1 MTASGAKT
9 RLDVALVERGLAPTR
24 ERAQALVLAGLVDVD
39 GQRVDKAGTKIAA
52 GSDIRVRGNDNPF
65 VSRGGLKLRHAL
77 DHFGIDVTA
86 RVAMDVGASTGGF
99 TDCLLQRGAAKVYA
113 VDVGKGQLHIKL
125 RRDPR
130 VVVMEKENVR
140 HLARERVPDRLTL
153 VVGDLSFISLAL
165 VLPKVMEFL
174 EPGGEAVLLVKPQFE
189 VGKGKVGK
197 GGIVRDEGLRRD
209 ALAAVERSSREAG
222 FQTRGSVES
231 PIKGAKGNVEYLL
244 WLRRPDAPDA

>member
-1 MTASGAKT
+1 MTAQGAGARV

-24 ERAQALVLAGLVDVD
+24 ERAQALILAGLVDVD
-39 GQRVDKAGTKIAA
+39 GQRVDKAGTKIRAE
-52 GSDIRVRGNDNPF
+52 SDIRVRGSDNPF

-77 DHFGIDVTA
+77 DAFALDVSG
-86 RVAMDVGASTGGF
+86 RIAMDVGASTGGF

-113 VDVGKGQLHIKL
+113 VDVGKGQLDVKL
-125 RRDPR
+125 RNDPR

-140 HLARERVPDRLTL
+140 LLARERVPDPLDL

-174 EPGGEAVLLVKPQFE
+174 EPGGDAVLLVKPQFE
-189 VGKGKVGK
+189 VGKGRVGK
-197 GGIVRDEGLRRD
+197 GGVVRDEALREE
-209 ALAAVERSSREAG
+209 ALATVVRAARDTG
-222 FQTRGSVES
+222 FEIGGTVES

-244 WLRRPDAPDA
+244 WLKR

>member
-1 MTASGAKT
+1 MTAAEAKT
-9 RLDVALVERGLAPTR
+9 RLDVAMVERGLAPTR

-39 GQRVDKAGTKIAA
+39 GKRVDKAGTKIPA
-52 GSDIRVRGNDNPF
+52 GSDIRLRGNDNPF

-77 DHFGIDVTA
+77 DHFALDVTG
-86 RVAMDVGASTGGF
+86 RIAMDVGSSTGGF

-113 VDVGKGQLHIKL
+113 VDVGKGQLDLKL

-130 VVVMEKENVR
+130 VVVMEKENFR

-165 VLPKVMEFL
+165 VLPKIKEFL
-174 EPGGEAVLLVKPQFE
+174 EPGGDAVLLVKPQFE

-197 GGIVRDEGLRRD
+197 GGIVRDEALRLEALAGVERASRD
-209 ALAAVERSSREAG
+209 AG
-222 FQTRGSVES
+222 FETKGSVES

-244 WLRRPDAPDA
+244 RLLRP